1 MKTKEF
7 LTKVQN
13 YYGLNYRK
21 GEHIELVY
29 KYLDS
34 KSDIYLTCLYSATV
48 KSFSGQYK
56 TLPDIAI
63 FEKMTEATYQI
74 IDEVKRKAQ
83 IQDLKT
89 PAITDGD
96 EVDYTDEMKDLFS
109 GMDVR
114 FKT

>member
-1 MKTKEF
+1 MTTKHF
-7 LTKVQN
+7 IFKIQD
-13 YYGLNYRK
+13 YYGIKYREGTQINMIFQYLN
-21 GEHIELVY
+21 
-29 KYLDS
+29 S
-34 KSDIYLTCLYSATV
+34 KKENYLTCLYSATV
-48 KSFSGQYK
+48 KNFSGQYK

-63 FEKMTEATYQI
+63 FEKLTKETCYI
-74 IDEVKRKAQ
+74 IDELKKRKQ

-96 EVDYTDEMKDLFS
+96 EVDYTDEMKELFD